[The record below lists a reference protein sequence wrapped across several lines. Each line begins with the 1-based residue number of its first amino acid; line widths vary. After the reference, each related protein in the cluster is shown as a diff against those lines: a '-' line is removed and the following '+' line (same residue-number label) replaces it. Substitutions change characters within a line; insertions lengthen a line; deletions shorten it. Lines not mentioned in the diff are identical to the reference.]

1 MDIAVVNISEGP
13 NELNSGVLD
22 NLELSKLSFSV
33 TPRLRYSDKSDY
45 VGFQLDLMVMQENTQ
60 VFRSGFLV
68 GLVIADWAK
77 NLNNGLDINKDREA
91 LVEICKTVWLVATGI
106 VVMQSSTEDFGGIVL
121 PKINYEDVS
130 KDILLISESTDKP

>member
-22 NLELSKLSFSV
+22 NLELSILSFNV

-68 GLVIADWAK
+68 GPPSIL
-77 NLNNGLDINKDREA
+77 
-91 LVEICKTVWLVATGI
+91 
-106 VVMQSSTEDFGGIVL
+106 
-121 PKINYEDVS
+121 KIKKQPFRRLLFLY
-130 KDILLISESTDKP
+130 ILW